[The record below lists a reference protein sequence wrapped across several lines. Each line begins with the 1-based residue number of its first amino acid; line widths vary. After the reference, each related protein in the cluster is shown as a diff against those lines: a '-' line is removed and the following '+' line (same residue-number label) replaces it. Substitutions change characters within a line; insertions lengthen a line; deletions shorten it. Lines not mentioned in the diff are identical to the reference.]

1 MVNFPYF
8 KHNVRINRHIKT
20 EYKSWITAVLDEDY
34 GEPFIFPMV
43 EWARERCPHPCPA
56 PQCLWQLESWTWDH
70 KIGRSGT
77 APTYSSPWQ
86 TLHQNW
92 VAQGFRPRGH
102 ENKRCYPHFTFAIWW
117 HGRGKKCL
125 PSLHPLLPTE
135 AVRTGPGARRMGK
148 LACPSLA
155 AAHRKTGTMPE
166 QHTSSTLL
174 TGA

>member
-1 MVNFPYF
+1 MEN
-8 KHNVRINRHIKT
+8 HSSSQRWNGQGRDALTLALNACD
-20 EYKSWITAVLDEDY
+20 SWRAGPEITRMEEVVL
-34 GEPFIFPMV
+34 
-43 EWARERCPHPCPA
+43 H
-56 PQCLWQLESWTWDH
+56 
-70 KIGRSGT
+70 
-77 APTYSSPWQ
+77 PTYSSPWQ

-102 ENKRCYPHFTFAIWW
+102 ENKRYYPHFTFAIWW

-135 AVRTGPGARRMGK
+135 AVRTGPGVRRVGK

-155 AAHRKTGTMPE
+155 AAHRKTGIMPE

-174 TGA
+174 KGA